1 MSQYL
6 VICNTLLPA
15 PPEVLDAFIAQCDYM
30 DKLKEEGAVK
40 MFVPFSGINGG
51 FFVADVASNEDLSR
65 IISGCPMFPYCEQ
78 GDLPPHG
85 GQPSGADRLRDEE
98 KNDEELTTNPP
109 FFVALAKDTPRK
121 RLNSPRGTRIHI

>member
-30 DKLKEEGAVK
+30 DKLKEEGTVK

-51 FFVADVASNEDLSR
+51 FFVADVDSNEDLSR
-65 IISGCPMFPYCEQ
+65 IISSCPMFPYVSREIY
-78 GDLPPHG
+78 P
-85 GQPSGADRLRDEE
+85 
-98 KNDEELTTNPP
+98 LTEDSQ
-109 FFVALAKDTPRK
+109 AKQIVSEMKK
-121 RLNSPRGTRIHI
+121 RMTTS

>member
-51 FFVADVASNEDLSR
+51 FFVADVDSNEDLSR
-65 IISGCPMFPYCEQ
+65 IISGCPMFPYVSREIY
-78 GDLPPHG
+78 P
-85 GQPSGADRLRDEE
+85 
-98 KNDEELTTNPP
+98 LTEDSQ
-109 FFVALAKDTPRK
+109 AKQIVSEMKK
-121 RLNSPRGTRIHI
+121 RMTKS